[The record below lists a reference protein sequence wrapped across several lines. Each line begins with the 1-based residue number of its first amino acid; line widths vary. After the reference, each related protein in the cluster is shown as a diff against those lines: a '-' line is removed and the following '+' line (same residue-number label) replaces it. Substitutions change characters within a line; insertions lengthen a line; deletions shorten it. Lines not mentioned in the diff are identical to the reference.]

1 MEIHWNPLWAMG
13 PQTGFHHL
21 PTDFQTTPFDPKLFF
36 LKKTLQN
43 AGNTSNKQI
52 PRFIALA
59 EPVRRCRKCRSWS
72 NFGKNQWN
80 PYCDTIQPYRGLWW
94 DLVGKSIKTHWKT
107 CKIDPEASQVVS
119 NHPEC
124 FARSY
129 FIVLCPWGVCRARKP
144 RKPEI
149 LHDFFWKKNINPGEY
164 CSQYYTTRSR
174 RGRSRCREP
183 RKSRILRNFWFG
195 NKYQPGWVL

>member
-1 MEIHWNPLWAMG
+1 MG
-13 PQTGFHHL
+13 WSGSRSEGGESGLESIRDFNGFSL
-21 PTDFQTTPFDPKLFF
+21 IFTNIPTDFQTTPFDSKLFVF
-36 LKKTLQN
+36 KKTLQN

-59 EPVRRCRKCRSWS
+59 EPVRRRGKCCSWS

-80 PYCDTIQPYRGLWW
+80 PYYGTIQPYRGLWW

-164 CSQYYTTRSR
+164 CNLMSSSTFLQYCT
-174 RGRSRCREP
+174 GC
-183 RKSRILRNFWFG
+183 KS
-195 NKYQPGWVL
+195 